1 MTLPLPLGERDENYQ
16 MIIVVVLVLF
26 ACYYIITLFTFILI
40 QAAKLFSCRR
50 RQKRIPSAPRFLRL
64 ASDEYSSRNK

>member
-50 RQKRIPSAPRFLRL
+50 RKRIPSAPRFLQL
-64 ASDEYSSRNK
+64 ASDEYSSHNK